1 MRDRLIRAGP
11 PRTIALV
18 SRGMCHDRQCRPM
31 WPTNR
36 RARIDGP
43 RASSSFPLAGEP
55 GGAWIPWMHAA
66 LSASLL
72 DPVCASSAPRTYGV
86 IHAPPGVHDRCE
98 ALSARPVSTWAQSRW
113 HLALPRPPAGWATAA
128 AVPRRDLREKT
139 LLRATEGQRLMR
151 SVRAQEDRARIH
163 RVCARRRSP
172 LQRRDRR
179 TVPRSP
185 DQNAALS
192 HSHSFDDF
200 GDSSAFAGPGS
211 SSRRAAAALVMRII
225 ECAGAAARECASAI
239 ACAP

>member
-1 MRDRLIRAGP
+1 MANKPARE
-11 PRTIALV
+11 
-18 SRGMCHDRQCRPM
+18 
-31 WPTNR
+31 NR
-36 RARIDGP
+36 RATSVELVPPGRRAGRRLDPLDAGRAQRIVARPGLCFLRAEDVRGHP
-43 RASSSFPLAGEP
+43 RASRRARSLR
-55 GGAWIPWMHAA
+55 GALGSTREHMGPAA
-66 LSASLL
+66 
-72 DPVCASSAPRTYGV
+72 
-86 IHAPPGVHDRCE
+86 
-98 ALSARPVSTWAQSRW
+98 W
-113 HLALPRPPAGWATAA
+113 HLSLPRPPAGWATAA

-139 LLRATEGQRLMR
+139 LRRATEGQRLMR

-185 DQNAALS
+185 NQNAALS
-192 HSHSFDDF
+192 HSQSFDDF